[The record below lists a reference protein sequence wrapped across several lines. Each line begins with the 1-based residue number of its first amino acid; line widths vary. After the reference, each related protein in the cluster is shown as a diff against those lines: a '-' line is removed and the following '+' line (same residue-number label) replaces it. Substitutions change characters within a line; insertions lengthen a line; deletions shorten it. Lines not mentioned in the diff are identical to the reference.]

1 MLVGPKFMTKGSL
14 SWYRNVSKAI
24 RKKGFDAHAKLN
36 GLAMVCMSK
45 WNNKAYG

>member
-24 RKKGFDAHAKLN
+24 RKKGSNVYVRLN
-36 GLAMVCMSK
+36 GLATVCMSK
-45 WNNKAYG
+45 GNNKVYG